1 MNFFSFLIKNLKEFL
16 NAIAW
21 TFYEKNMLIEQ
32 EEKRRKN
39 DSL

>member
-1 MNFFSFLIKNLKEFL
+1 MNFFKRLI
-16 NAIAW
+16 NAIMW
-21 TFYEKNMLIEQ
+21 TFFEKNMLIEQ

>member
-1 MNFFSFLIKNLKEFL
+1 MNFFKRII
-16 NAIAW
+16 NAIMW
-21 TFYEKNMLIEQ
+21 TFHEKNMLIEQ